1 MIDAE
6 TQQELRYRFN
16 PDGSPLRFQQLRML
30 DILCYIDAICK
41 ENNIKYWLS
50 SGTLIGAVRH
60 GGFIPWD
67 DDLDIEMLREDY
79 LKFEKVFREN
89 DDFALQTYK
98 NDKYYI
104 NAFAKVRDKRSK
116 INQLGYNNHCK
127 YEGLFVDVFNLEKI
141 PHIVYFAYGGVFY
154 LLIQLHRKCSKNRR
168 LLPIV
173 SFVKKFLFSTIGI
186 SRYFSK
192 FIPLRSLHHTYGSA
206 PFWGK
211 RYPEDIFPLGVLS
224 FEGIDFPV
232 PGDYDRYLRNIYGD
246 YTKLPDTKSIRIHCS
261 ECEFIED

>member
-104 NAFAKVRDKRSK
+104 
-116 INQLGYNNHCK
+116 INRNK
-127 YEGLFVDVFNLEKI
+127 PSLFWKWI
-141 PHIVYFAYGGVFY
+141 C
-154 LLIQLHRKCSKNRR
+154 Q
-168 LLPIV
+168 
-173 SFVKKFLFSTIGI
+173 STQ
-186 SRYFSK
+186 
-192 FIPLRSLHHTYGSA
+192 H
-206 PFWGK
+206 
-211 RYPEDIFPLGVLS
+211 VLYVW
-224 FEGIDFPV
+224 IWII
-232 PGDYDRYLRNIYGD
+232 LK
-246 YTKLPDTKSIRIHCS
+246 TQKWRILS
-261 ECEFIED
+261 